1 MGIDAATPVRP
12 YTRTVQARIERGGYS
27 EFFRVRGQSGLWPTL
42 SSRLALPNGGNPK
55 RIVSVGCSTGEESYS
70 IAILTHFMGVT
81 PPPHILGIDAS
92 VHRIAVARRGTYK
105 KRDYA
110 VAPDNSIPRQY
121 LEYFSGL
128 RDRGSAVFSVAP
140 AIREKVEF
148 VCGDLLCPESLP
160 GSARE
165 ADIVLALNLIPAD
178 REASLA
184 LHLRSA
190 ELLKPGGILI
200 VNSDSLSSA
209 QMDILARN
217 LRPIPAEDSIR
228 VFENPA

>member
-1 MGIDAATPVRP
+1 
-12 YTRTVQARIERGGYS
+12 
-27 EFFRVRGQSGLWPTL
+27 
-42 SSRLALPNGGNPK
+42 LPNGGNPK

-121 LEYFSGL
+121 FEYFSGL

-165 ADIVLALNLIPAD
+165 ADIVLALNLIPGDPEVAMM
-178 REASLA
+178 
-184 LHLRSA
+184 LHSRAA
-190 ELLKPGGILI
+190 ELLKPKGLLI
-200 VNSDSLSSA
+200 VNHDSLSLAQLEILSA
-209 QMDILARN
+209 R
-217 LRPIPAEDSIR
+217 LRSVSLENSVR
-228 VFENPA
+228 VFERAA